1 MIGTSI
7 GIGPDVSVC
16 FGWSSGNIIAAVPK
30 NECCFLLIPS
40 IKVIGNM
47 GRKLPI
53 LPGKKNVLF
62 LEPRMTLSTAN
73 VCHGSEDPS
82 LTPSGPRSEPRPG
95 RPKVD
100 FASPAGSDAGDGDGE
115 PDTVLDI
122 PQAVPPHTRAKVW
135 GWRWGDGVVV
145 EPKWIKLVLKH

>member
-1 MIGTSI
+1 MELQLELAQMFRYVLGGRVATSLL
-7 GIGPDVSVC
+7 PYLKTC
-16 FGWSSGNIIAAVPK
+16 FVFSSFPA
-30 NECCFLLIPS
+30 L
-40 IKVIGNM
+40 VIGNM

-82 LTPSGPRSEPRPG
+82 LTPSGPRSKPRPG

-122 PQAVPPHTRAKVW
+122 PQAVPLHTRAKVW
-135 GWRWGDGVVV
+135 GWRWVDAVVV
-145 EPKWIKLVLKH
+145 EPKWIKLALKH

>member
-1 MIGTSI
+1 MFRYVLGGRVATSLL
-7 GIGPDVSVC
+7 PYLKTC
-16 FGWSSGNIIAAVPK
+16 FVFSSFPA
-30 NECCFLLIPS
+30 L
-40 IKVIGNM
+40 VIGNM

-100 FASPAGSDAGDGDGE
+100 FASPAGSDAGDDGE

-135 GWRWGDGVVV
+135 GWRWGGWGDAVVV
-145 EPKWIKLVLKH
+145 EPKWIKLALKH